1 MSEYFS
7 KLFRA
12 TSPKTNM
19 RHSQRKQL
27 PKDFAQQILDNDIIL
42 VLSEYTND
50 DALRNLINLYMLGVE
65 HFKEIQDQSYKYFQI
80 QLNKLILN
88 PVVTQ
93 PNLPSQ
99 QKTPQSPII
108 KKKNLAPPKI
118 DVNIHQEHQE
128 NQDHQIHQDLQYS
141 KTAQIMRDTKTSTF
155 NFNDD
160 SITQNHNLK
169 INKHNN
175 NTSSVDFDHEQ
186 QQQND
191 IQNRV
196 QSQQDERKEN
206 MTLDLK
212 QQLFLFDE
220 NKEASDLI
228 DQYKSDQLKIE
239 KIKNE
244 QISKQTT
251 AFLMK
256 LSQRNNKKKF
266 NTQIVTNINRYNSQ
280 PTFQNQNESKSE
292 QRPIQDQIIFEDKNE
307 SSSKILSSE
316 KNTNKFQFD
325 ELQDT

>member
-12 TSPKTNM
+12 SSPKANM
-19 RHSQRKQL
+19 RHSQRKQI
-27 PKDFAQQILDNDIIL
+27 PKDFAQQILQNDIIL

-93 PNLPSQ
+93 TPILPQ
-99 QKTPQSPII
+99 QKPQESPKIQ
-108 KKKNLAPPKI
+108 KKNLPIPKI
-118 DVNIHQEHQE
+118 DVNIQQ
-128 NQDHQIHQDLQYS
+128 NQQQIQDQQYS
-141 KTAQIMRDTKTSTF
+141 KTAVVMRDIQASTF
-155 NFNDD
+155 NFNED
-160 SITQNHNLK
+160 SITETINQK
-169 INKHNN
+169 INNKHNNN
-175 NTSSVDFDHEQ
+175 NTSSVDLDHELL
-186 QQQND
+186 QND

-228 DQYKSDQLKIE
+228 DQYKSDQQKIE
-239 KIKNE
+239 KIKND

-256 LSQRNNKKKF
+256 LSQRNNKRKM

-280 PTFQNQNESKSE
+280 PTLQNQNGYNSE
-292 QRPIQDQIIFEDKNE
+292 QRPIEEQIIPEDKNE
-307 SSSKILSSE
+307 SSSKITSSD
-316 KNTNKFQFD
+316 KNTKKFQFD
-325 ELQDT
+325 ELQDS

>member
-12 TSPKTNM
+12 SSPKANM
-19 RHSQRKQL
+19 RHAQRKQI
-27 PKDFAQQILDNDIIL
+27 PKDFAQQILQNDIIL

-93 PNLPSQ
+93 TPIPPQ
-99 QKTPQSPII
+99 QKPQESPKIQ
-108 KKKNLAPPKI
+108 KKNLPLPKI
-118 DVNIHQEHQE
+118 DVNIQQNQEI
-128 NQDHQIHQDLQYS
+128 QDQQYS
-141 KTAQIMRDTKTSTF
+141 KTAVVMRDIQASTF
-155 NFNDD
+155 NFNED
-160 SITQNHNLK
+160 SITETINQK
-169 INKHNN
+169 INNKHNNN
-175 NTSSVDFDHEQ
+175 NTSSVDLDHELL
-186 QQQND
+186 QND

-228 DQYKSDQLKIE
+228 DQYKSDQQKIE
-239 KIKNE
+239 KIKND

-256 LSQRNNKKKF
+256 LSQRNNKRKM

-280 PTFQNQNESKSE
+280 PTLQNQNGYNSE
-292 QRPIQDQIIFEDKNE
+292 QRPIEEQIIPEDKNE
-307 SSSKILSSE
+307 SSSKITSSD
-316 KNTNKFQFD
+316 KNTKKFQFD
-325 ELQDT
+325 ELQDS

>member
-12 TSPKTNM
+12 TSPKATI

-65 HFKEIQDQSYKYFQI
+65 HFKEIQDQSFKYFQI

-88 PVVTQ
+88 PIVTQ
-93 PNLPSQ
+93 PTLPSQ
-99 QKTPQSPII
+99 QKPSESPII
-108 KKKNLAPPKI
+108 KKKNLPPPKI
-118 DVNIHQEHQE
+118 DVHINQNHQE
-128 NQDHQIHQDLQYS
+128 NQHLQYS
-141 KTAQIMRDTKTSTF
+141 KTAQVIRDTKASTF
-155 NFNDD
+155 HFNDD
-160 SITQNHNLK
+160 QITKNLNLK
-169 INKHNN
+169 NDKLNTK
-175 NTSSVDFDHEQ
+175 NTSSVDFDNEKI
-186 QQQND
+186 QND
-191 IQNRV
+191 IQNRI

-220 NKEASDLI
+220 NKEANDLI

-239 KIKNE
+239 QIKND

-266 NTQIVTNINRYNSQ
+266 NTQIVTNINRYHSQ
-280 PTFQNQNESKSE
+280 PILQNQNGNNAE
-292 QRPIQDQIIFEDKNE
+292 QPPPIQEQIILEDKNE
-307 SSSKILSSE
+307 SSSKITSSE
-316 KNTNKFQFD
+316 KKINKFQFD
-325 ELQDT
+325 DLQEG

>member
-12 TSPKTNM
+12 SSPKANM
-19 RHSQRKQL
+19 RHSQRKQI

-93 PNLPSQ
+93 PSVPPQ
-99 QKTPQSPII
+99 QKPQESPKIQ
-108 KKKNLAPPKI
+108 KKNLPPPKI
-118 DVNIHQEHQE
+118 DVNIHQNDQE
-128 NQDHQIHQDLQYS
+128 NQDQQYS
-141 KTAQIMRDTKTSTF
+141 KTAVVMRDTKASTF
-155 NFNDD
+155 HFNED
-160 SITQNHNLK
+160 SVTETLNQK
-169 INKHNN
+169 INNKHSIN
-175 NTSSVDFDHEQ
+175 NTSSVDFDNEQ
-186 QQQND
+186 FQND
-191 IQNRV
+191 VHNRV

-228 DQYKSDQLKIE
+228 DQYKSDQQKIE
-239 KIKNE
+239 KIKND

-256 LSQRNNKKKF
+256 LSQRNNKKKM

-280 PTFQNQNESKSE
+280 PALQNQNGYNSE
-292 QRPIQDQIIFEDKNE
+292 QRPIEEQIILEDKNE
-307 SSSKILSSE
+307 SSSKITSSD
-316 KNTNKFQFD
+316 KNTKKFQFD
-325 ELQDT
+325 ELQDS

>member
-12 TSPKTNM
+12 SSPKAAM

-93 PNLPSQ
+93 PTIPPL
-99 QKTPQSPII
+99 QKLNESPII
-108 KKKNLAPPKI
+108 KKKNMPPPKL
-118 DVNIHQEHQE
+118 DVNIQQNNQE
-128 NQDHQIHQDLQYS
+128 NQDLQYS
-141 KTAQIMRDTKTSTF
+141 KTAIVMRDTKATTF
-155 NFNDD
+155 HFNED
-160 SITQNHNLK
+160 SIKETHNQK
-169 INKHNN
+169 ISKHNIN
-175 NTSSVDFDHEQ
+175 NTSSIDFDHEQ
-186 QQQND
+186 LQND
-191 IQNRV
+191 INNRV

-239 KIKNE
+239 KIKND

-256 LSQRNNKKKF
+256 LSQRNNKKKM

-280 PTFQNQNESKSE
+280 PTIMNQNRCNQE
-292 QRPIQDQIIFEDKNE
+292 QHLIDEQIIIEDKNE
-307 SSSKILSSE
+307 SSSKITSSE
-316 KNTNKFQFD
+316 KNNKKFQFD
-325 ELQDT
+325 ELQDG